1 MSGNHHRS
9 LSFMP
14 TCTLRNAISNQS
26 NFVPTLQQVLKCQSR
41 EIFIQFKVLL
51 KVLYSTVS
59 ELLRCNRI
67 VVNINCNLT
76 IIEGWTEVKRSLAL
90 SEYCRLLA
98 VVLNPC
104 YYCQT
109 LLHRQRSLNEMF
121 LSFPSYSKW
130 CLNLHQ
136 LVWRLSSD
144 SSE

>member
-9 LSFMP
+9 LSFMS

-26 NFVPTLQQVLKCQSR
+26 NFVPTLHQVLKCQSR

-59 ELLRCNRI
+59 ELRFIII

-90 SEYCRLLA
+90 SEYCRLLT
-98 VVLNPC
+98 VV
-104 YYCQT
+104 
-109 LLHRQRSLNEMF
+109 
-121 LSFPSYSKW
+121 
-130 CLNLHQ
+130 
-136 LVWRLSSD
+136 
-144 SSE
+144 

>member
-1 MSGNHHRS
+1 
-9 LSFMP
+9 MP

-41 EIFIQFKVLL
+41 EIFVQFKVLL

-59 ELLRCNRI
+59 ELRCIII

-76 IIEGWTEVKRSLAL
+76 IIEGWTEVKRFCL
-90 SEYCRLLA
+90 STADCWLLFESI
-98 VVLNPC
+98 

-109 LLHRQRSLNEMF
+109 LLHHQRSLNEMF
-121 LSFPSYSKW
+121 LSFPSHSKW